1 MNIHEV
7 SIHYLS
13 SQIFTVMSNLN
24 AAFLSLSYPLFQML
38 YGEPHSLLTGRF
50 QNKPLLLLGLELS
63 ICEDKVRLF
72 YAIKCNKFYC
82 NLTFCKLNTYLIL
95 TRTDPPFLPSR
106 VCFHRG
112 PKIKWGS
119 LDKVQPTMCCA
130 HAHLS
135 LTTGFTSRTRII
147 FKYSCWSPRFASTK
161 PSKHL

>member
-1 MNIHEV
+1 
-7 SIHYLS
+7 
-13 SQIFTVMSNLN
+13 MSNLN

-50 QNKPLLLLGLELS
+50 QNKPLLLLGLESS

-95 TRTDPPFLPSR
+95 TRTDPPFLPSQ